1 MKYMM
6 TTLAL
11 LVLLLGNAPAQ
22 NPYIDSLKKELG
34 SRQTPDLYFKLAEAY
49 RYNNDYEAAAA
60 TARTYAAMAERIKNS
75 LEKTKAYGLMT
86 HIQLNKGDYKLAQ
99 QYLDS
104 AEMTAAASAKP
115 LVKDYALLAK
125 AVFYYNIDKDD
136 VLVTLCQQILKDVEP
151 ENRDPFL
158 LAKCYYYLYAVYT
171 VYNDFSKSLYYA
183 GKAAEFSAAI
193 GDQNLLSSAYSAL
206 AVVYPYRY
214 DKEHRQADLDSTMYY
229 SRAAGDLF
237 FQYPGKVA
245 YHTYALARMNLS
257 SYYLKYYSPNDPV
270 VRQTI
275 TDTIGAVLRLAEG
288 KGLADN
294 QDIIA
299 SCYGILGSLARNAG
313 DFNQAER
320 YYLQARLTLDTAN
333 RSFYHTRNSLLSD
346 MAAMYAAQGDYKKAY
361 ELEKELLNNNAKL
374 FDEDQAL
381 MVNKL
386 EAQYQAEKKT
396 REVQVL
402 KDKTRSQ
409 QKAQNLY
416 FGLAGI
422 GLLGAFFMFRSY
434 HFSLKYSIEREK
446 KLKAEQQDAQTRL
459 RLQEEERARLKAEQE
474 LMELQQQKLRD
485 EVMMSQLQV
494 QHKNELLQH
503 LKEKLKEEQPVNIR
517 QILREEDL
525 LDGDFEKAKFG
536 IQEVHPNFFK
546 HVHERATQK
555 LTALDIKHC
564 AYLYL
569 GMDTRQIAGLLHVA
583 PKSVRM
589 TKYRLKQKFDLDKDT
604 DLVAFLKG
612 IA

>member
-1 MKYMM
+1 MKYVM
-6 TTLAL
+6 TVLAIM
-11 LVLLLGNAPAQ
+11 LLLLREAPAQ
-22 NPYIDSLKKELG
+22 NAYIDSLKQELARNRSPG
-34 SRQTPDLYFKLAEAY
+34 LYFKLAEAY
-49 RYNNDYEAAAA
+49 RYNNDYEAAAI
-60 TARTYAAMAERIKNS
+60 TASAYASAAGRAQNN

-86 HIQLNKGDYKLAQ
+86 HIQLNKGDYKRAQ

-104 AEMTAAASAKP
+104 AEMVAAASTQP
-115 LVKDYALLAK
+115 LAKDYALLAK
-125 AVFYYNIDKDD
+125 AVFYYNVDKDD

-151 ENRDPFL
+151 ESRDKFL
-158 LAKCYYYLYAVYT
+158 LAKCYYYLYTVYT
-171 VYNDFSKSLYYA
+171 VYNDFPKSLYYA
-183 GKAAEFSAAI
+183 GKAAEFSAMI

-214 DKEHRQADLDSTMYY
+214 DREKRQADLDATMYY

-245 YHTYALARMNLS
+245 SHTYVLARMNLC
-257 SYYLKYYSPNDPV
+257 SYYLKYYSPKDPV
-270 VRQTI
+270 IRQTI
-275 TDTIGAVLRLAEG
+275 TDTIGAVLRLVAE

-294 QDIIA
+294 QDVIA
-299 SCYGILGSLARNAG
+299 SCYGILGTLAMSAN
-313 DFNQAER
+313 DFDQAEH
-320 YYLQARLTLDTAN
+320 YYLQARLTLDTTN
-333 RSFYHTRNSLLSD
+333 KTFYHTRNSLLSD
-346 MAAMYAAQGDYKKAY
+346 MAAMYAACGDHKKAY
-361 ELEKELLNNNAKL
+361 DLEKELLDNNAKL

-386 EAQYQAEKKT
+386 EAQYQAEKKA

-402 KDKTRSQ
+402 KDKARSR
-409 QKAQNLY
+409 QKAQYLY

-434 HFSLKYSIEREK
+434 HFNLKYSIEREK

-474 LMELQQQKLRD
+474 LLELQQQKLRD
-485 EVMMSQLQV
+485 EVLMSQLQV
-494 QHKNELLQH
+494 QHKNELLWQ
-503 LKEKLKEEQPVNIR
+503 LKEKLKEAQPVNIR

-546 HVHERATQK
+546 NVHERAVQK
-555 LTALDIKHC
+555 LTPLDLKYC

-569 GMDTRQIAGLLHVA
+569 GMDTRQMAGLLHVE